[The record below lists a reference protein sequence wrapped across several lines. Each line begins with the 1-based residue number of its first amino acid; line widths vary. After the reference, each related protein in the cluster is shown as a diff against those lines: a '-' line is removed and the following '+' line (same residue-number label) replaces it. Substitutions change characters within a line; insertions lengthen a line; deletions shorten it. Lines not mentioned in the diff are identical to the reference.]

1 MPKRPNDFDTFFA
14 STPDAWKPVVAELR
28 KLVRK
33 HAPGLAEVMKYG
45 MPQYTKEK
53 HTIVYIMPAADHVNL
68 GFYDG
73 VELDDPKKLLEG
85 TGKRLRHV
93 KLSTLREARSPAL
106 RKLVEEA
113 VRVREKIGRPP
124 KGW

>member
-1 MPKRPNDFDTFFA
+1 MPKRPNDFDAFFA
-14 STPDAWKPVVAELR
+14 NTPDVWKPVVTELR
-28 KLVRK
+28 KVVRK
-33 HAPGLAEVMKYG
+33 LAPNLVEAMKYG
-45 MPQYTKEK
+45 MPQYTKDK
-53 HTIVYIMPAADHVNL
+53 HTVVYIMPAADHVNL

-73 VELDDPKKLLEG
+73 VDLDDPKELLDG

-93 KLSTLREARSPAL
+93 KVRTVQEARRPAL
-106 RKLVEEA
+106 RALVEDA

>member
-1 MPKRPNDFDTFFA
+1 MPKRPNDFDAFFA
-14 STPDAWKPVVAELR
+14 NTPDDFKPLVRELR

-33 HAPGLAEVMKYG
+33 IAPNLAEQMKYG
-45 MPQYTKEK
+45 MPSYTKEN
-53 HTIVYIMPAADHVNL
+53 HTVVYIMPAADHVNL

-73 VELDDPKKLLEG
+73 VDLDDPKKLLEG
-85 TGKRLRHV
+85 TGKRLKHV
-93 KLSTLREARSPAL
+93 KVRRMHEARSPAL
-106 RKLVEEA
+106 RALVQEA